1 MGEVLGVVTM
11 RFDTLQEFLTMG
23 GHGVYIWLAY
33 GITLL
38 VLTINLWWPRY
49 VRSRFI
55 ESEKRFRQE
64 TDDEPGGHS

>member
-1 MGEVLGVVTM
+1 
-11 RFDTLQEFLTMG
+11 MG

-64 TDDEPGGHS
+64 TDGEPGGHS

>member
-1 MGEVLGVVTM
+1 MGQVLGVVTM

-64 TDDEPGGHS
+64 TDGEPGGHS